1 MYKLKQI
8 PEDFIV
14 KEISNVKMNP
24 SGPYTYILIRKKLK
38 NTMDVVKEISKLL
51 NIPDKKIG
59 FAGSKDKHAITQQ
72 VFSIER
78 GNKEKLLGLKM
89 KDVSIEILGY
99 GNIPVSLGDLRGNLF
114 EIVVRN
120 LDLVRVIET
129 DFVENYFDEQRFSS
143 NNVKIGRHLIK
154 KEFDQAASLLD
165 DWKVK
170 DYLLKKESD
179 YIGAI
184 RLLPKRLL
192 KMYVH
197 AYQSY
202 LWNETLVK
210 YLKLKKWKEVD
221 YSLGKLVFVKEKE
234 NLQVP
239 LIGFGVEIDEKLKG
253 IIEEIMEREN
263 LSFSDFII
271 RQIPELSLEG
281 DLRDAFVSVQD
292 FKVGIIE
299 EDELNSGKK
308 KVKVSFILGKG
319 SYATMVIKRLFG

>member
-14 KEISNVKMNP
+14 KEISNVKIKT
-24 SGPYTYILIRKKLK
+24 SGPFTYILIRKKLR

-59 FAGSKDKHAITQQ
+59 FAGSKDKHAITEQ

-78 GNKEKLLGLKM
+78 GSKERLLGLKM
-89 KDVSIEILGY
+89 RDVSIEILGY
-99 GNIPVSLGDLRGNLF
+99 GNTPISLGDLSGNYF

-120 LDLVRVIET
+120 LDLVKVVET

-143 NNVKIGRHLIK
+143 NNVEIGRHLIK
-154 KEFDQAASLLD
+154 KEFDLVASLLD

-170 DYLLKKESD
+170 DYLLKNKTDSV
-179 YIGAI
+179 GAI
-184 RLLPKRLL
+184 RILPKRLL

-202 LWNETLVK
+202 LWNDTLAR
-210 YLKLKKWKEVD
+210 YLKLKKWKEVS
-221 YSLGKLVFVKEKE
+221 YSQGKLIFVKVKE
-234 NLQVP
+234 NLPVP
-239 LIGFGVEIDEKLKG
+239 LIGFGVEIDEQFKG
-253 IIEEIMEREN
+253 IIEEIMKKED

-281 DLRDAFVSVQD
+281 SWRDAFVPVQD
-292 FKVGIIE
+292 FKVGTIE
-299 EDELNSGKK
+299 EDDLNTGKK
-308 KVKVSFILGKG
+308 KVKVSFTLGKG
-319 SYATMVIKRLFG
+319 SYATMVIRRLFG